1 MNMLLRTSPLGRVL
15 LTALAALLVLIAS
28 QVLDPFR
35 NFQFATIAAYLCATA
50 GLTVLTGLNGQ
61 LSLGHG
67 ALMASGAYTVALIQ
81 DAFGG
86 RQLAAGWILVATLL
100 GALAVGVAAG
110 AVIGL
115 AAARL
120 QGPHLAGL
128 TLGVAVIVP
137 SLATT
142 FDALFGGEQGL
153 PVQAAQPPL
162 ALGAT
167 IPYERW
173 QVWLAWTITLPT
185 ILLLTN
191 LVHSRLGRDM
201 RAVRDHEV
209 AASLSGIDVAR
220 TRVVTFTVSAGCA
233 ALGGALLAVLTQVAS
248 PGSYPLTLSVFL
260 LMAVVIGG
268 LDSLTGAI
276 WGALLLVALPDL
288 AQSVT
293 GLFSFPPGEAQR
305 WEGNL
310 PTAAFGL
317 MLITVMAVAP
327 TGVSG
332 LQRRVVRAAAERWRA
347 RRPNPRVETP

>member
-1 MNMLLRTSPLGRVL
+1 MSVLVGSNPLRRAL
-15 LTALAALLVLIAS
+15 LTALAGVLVLAAS
-28 QVLDPFR
+28 LTLEPFR
-35 NFQFATIAAYLCATA
+35 GFQLATIAAYLCATA

-67 ALMASGAYTVALIQ
+67 ALMASGAYTVALAQ
-81 DAFGG
+81 GA
-86 RQLAAGWILVATLL
+86 LAEGATAPGWILVVTLL
-100 GALAVGVAAG
+100 GALAVGVVLG

-128 TLGVAVIVP
+128 TLGVAVVVP

-142 FDALFGGEQGL
+142 FDAVLGGEQGL
-153 PVQAAQPPL
+153 PVAAPAPPL
-162 ALGAT
+162 ALGPAF
-167 IPYERW
+167 PYERW
-173 QVWLAWTITLPT
+173 QVWLAWAITLPVL
-185 ILLLTN
+185 LLLTN

-209 AASLSGIDVAR
+209 AARLSGIDVAR

-233 ALGGALLAVLTQVAS
+233 ALGGGLLAILTQVAS

-268 LDSLTGAI
+268 LGSLSGAI

-288 AQSVT
+288 ARSVT
-293 GLFSFPPGEAQR
+293 ALLPFPPAEAQR

-317 MLITVMAVAP
+317 MLITVLALAPSGVA
-327 TGVSG
+327 G
-332 LQRRVVRAAAERWRA
+332 LQRRVVRSVVERWRPRRA
-347 RRPNPRVETP
+347 RTP

>member
-1 MNMLLRTSPLGRVL
+1 MSVLVGSSPLRRAL
-15 LTALAALLVLIAS
+15 LTALAGVLVLAAS
-28 QVLDPFR
+28 LTLEPFR
-35 NFQFATIAAYLCATA
+35 GFQLATVAAYLCATA

-67 ALMASGAYTVALIQ
+67 ALMASGAYTVALAQ
-81 DAFGG
+81 GALVDGTMAP
-86 RQLAAGWILVATLL
+86 GWILVVTLL
-100 GALAVGVAAG
+100 GALSVGVVVG

-128 TLGVAVIVP
+128 TLGVAVVVP

-142 FDALFGGEQGL
+142 FDAVLGGEQGL
-153 PVQAAQPPL
+153 PVAAPAPPL
-162 ALGAT
+162 ALGPAF
-167 IPYERW
+167 PYERW
-173 QVWLAWTITLPT
+173 QVWLAWAITLPVL
-185 ILLLTN
+185 LLLTN

-209 AASLSGIDVAR
+209 AARLSGIDVAR

-233 ALGGALLAVLTQVAS
+233 ALGGGLLAILTQVAS

-268 LDSLTGAI
+268 LGSLAGAI

-288 AQSVT
+288 ARSVT
-293 GLFSFPPGEAQR
+293 ALLPFPPAEAQR

-317 MLITVMAVAP
+317 MLITVLALAPSGVA
-327 TGVSG
+327 G
-332 LQRRVVRAAAERWRA
+332 LQRRVVRSVVERWRPRRA
-347 RRPNPRVETP
+347 RTP